1 MRFSTE
7 EYIEKEKVLKILS
20 AILTDTT
27 PGSEAELDVL
37 SCMRVIRK
45 RKSPDLVPVVRC
57 KGCKHYSAST
67 KECSV
72 HQQSLIRVALNDFC
86 SYGEEE
92 TDEQKRITRPAEG

>member
-20 AILTDTT
+20 FILTDTT

-37 SCMRVIRK
+37 SCIHTIRK

-57 KGCKHYSAST
+57 KGCKHYSDLT

-72 HQQSLIRVALNDFC
+72 HQQSLIRVTPYDFC
-86 SYGEEE
+86 SYGEGK
-92 TDEQKRITRPAEG
+92 TDE